1 MKHIC
6 IISPSLK
13 IGGIQRALVGLANY
27 YVEKGLRV
35 SFITCFSVTP
45 LYTLDSRVELIDH
58 KQKRGTGESG
68 IKKISFYFFLLRY
81 VRRKVKE
88 LKPDVVLSFG
98 DIMGPFVLGSL
109 MGLKIPKFIG
119 DRTSA
124 DYKFSFPLPQLKKW
138 LYPKSTG
145 YFAQTTKAAEY
156 RKKEFGD
163 KLKIKVVPNGIR
175 TVQLYEEVKRE
186 NVILYVGR
194 FAWEKAPERLIEAFS
209 MLDRPGW
216 TLEMAGDGP
225 LLNKMKKYAKE
236 LSMEDKVIFHGEVKN
251 VDALFARAS
260 IYVIPSILEG
270 FPNALCEAMAA
281 GLPCICFETIP
292 YEDIFTNGYDG
303 FAVKAG
309 DIKALSEKITELID
323 NPQIRRQVGN
333 SAISVIERLSI
344 DRAGKTI
351 YKEMFGDS
359 LDS

>member
-27 YVEKGLRV
+27 YVEKGLKV

-45 LYTLDSRVELIDH
+45 LYTLDERVELIDH
-58 KQKRGTGESG
+58 KQKRGLGESG
-68 IKKISFYFFLLRY
+68 IEKISFYIFLLKY
-81 VRRKVKE
+81 VRHKVRE

-109 MGLKIPKFIG
+109 MGLKVPKFIG

-124 DYKFSFPLPQLKKW
+124 DYKFKFPLPQLKKW

-145 YFAQTTKAAEY
+145 YFAQTTKAALY
-156 RKKEFGD
+156 RKEEFGN
-163 KLKIKVVPNGIR
+163 KLRITVVPNGIR
-175 TVQLYEEVKRE
+175 TVQRYNVPRE

-209 MLDRPGW
+209 KVKRHGW

-225 LLNKMKKYAKE
+225 LLNKMKKLVKE
-236 LSMEDKVIFHGEVKN
+236 LSINDKVIFHGEVKN

-281 GLPCICFETIP
+281 GLPSICFETIP
-292 YEDIFTNGYDG
+292 YEDIFTDGYDG
-303 FAVKAG
+303 FAVAAG
-309 DIKALSEKITELID
+309 DIDALGNKITELID
-323 NPQIRRQVGN
+323 NPELRNEIGKN
-333 SAISVIERLSI
+333 ALGVIERLSM
-344 DRAGKTI
+344 DRAAKTI
-351 YKEMFGDS
+351 YREMFGKD
-359 LDS
+359 LV